1 MLQTLPQPGTA
12 AERLFEFAITF
23 ALPLAVLF
31 IGLVVGY
38 AAGRF
43 TRRFLGWAGVPGAV
57 EGTPF
62 ERTANRIGTSTV
74 GLVSVVVTL
83 FVYVVT
89 MGVVLQLAGVLGQP
103 SYVPLVTSYLP
114 QVFVAVLVLIT
125 GIILGDKAEL
135 MMSERLENVRLSR
148 VSPLPAV
155 VKYSVFYVAGLV
167 ALSQLGVATTA
178 LVVLLA
184 AYAFAIVFL
193 GGIAFK
199 DLLASGGAGIYLL
212 LTQPY
217 SIGDRIEVEGRRG
230 IVQEIEVFVTY
241 IESEGE
247 EYIVP
252 NRRVV
257 RNGVVRVRE

>member
-1 MLQTLPQPGTA
+1 MQVQPRML
-12 AERLFEFAITF
+12 AEQLYGFVVQF
-23 ALPLAVLF
+23 ALPLGVLA
-31 IGLVVGY
+31 IGLLVGFV
-38 AAGRF
+38 AGRF
-43 TRRFLGWAGVPGAV
+43 TRRFLGWVGVPGAV
-57 EGTPF
+57 EGTAF
-62 ERTANRIGTSTV
+62 ERAANRVGTSTV

-89 MGVVLQLAGVLGQP
+89 LGVVLQLGGVLGAP
-103 SYVPLVTSYLP
+103 AYVPLVTSYLP

-125 GIILGDKAEL
+125 GIIVGDKAEL
-135 MMSERLENVRLSR
+135 TVSERLQNVRLAR
-148 VSPLPAV
+148 VSPLPAL
-155 VKYSVFYVAGLV
+155 VKYSVFYIAGLV
-167 ALSQLGVATTA
+167 ALSQLGVATDA

-184 AYAFAIVFL
+184 AYLFALVFL
-193 GGIAFK
+193 GGLAFK
-199 DLLASGGAGIYLL
+199 DLLASGGAGVYLL

-230 IVQEIEVFVTY
+230 IVQEIEVFVTH

-257 RNGVVRVRE
+257 RNGVVRVRN

>member
-1 MLQTLPQPGTA
+1 MQVEPRML
-12 AERLFEFAITF
+12 AEQLYGFVVQF
-23 ALPLAVLF
+23 ALPLAVLLVG
-31 IGLVVGY
+31 IVVGFV
-38 AAGRF
+38 AGRF
-43 TRRFLGWAGVPGAV
+43 TRRFLGWVGVPGAV

-62 ERTANRIGTSTV
+62 ERTANRVGTSTV
-74 GLVSVVVTL
+74 GVVSVVVTL

-89 MGVVLQLAGVLGQP
+89 LGVVFQLAGVLGTP

-114 QVFVAVLVLIT
+114 QVFVAALVLIT
-125 GIILGDKAEL
+125 GLIVGDKAKL
-135 MMSERLENVRLSR
+135 VVSERLENVRLTR
-148 VSPLPAV
+148 VAMLPAL
-155 VKYSVFYVAGLV
+155 VKYSVFYVAALV
-167 ALSQLGVATTA
+167 ALSQLGVATNA

-184 AYAFAIVFL
+184 AYLFAVVFL
-193 GGIAFK
+193 GGLAFK
-199 DLLASGGAGIYLL
+199 DLLASGGAGVYLL

-257 RNGVVRVRE
+257 RNGVVRVRN

>member
-1 MLQTLPQPGTA
+1 
-12 AERLFEFAITF
+12 
-23 ALPLAVLF
+23 
-31 IGLVVGY
+31 
-38 AAGRF
+38 
-43 TRRFLGWAGVPGAV
+43 
-57 EGTPF
+57 
-62 ERTANRIGTSTV
+62 
-74 GLVSVVVTL
+74 
-83 FVYVVT
+83 
-89 MGVVLQLAGVLGQP
+89 
-103 SYVPLVTSYLP
+103 
-114 QVFVAVLVLIT
+114 VFVAVLVLIT